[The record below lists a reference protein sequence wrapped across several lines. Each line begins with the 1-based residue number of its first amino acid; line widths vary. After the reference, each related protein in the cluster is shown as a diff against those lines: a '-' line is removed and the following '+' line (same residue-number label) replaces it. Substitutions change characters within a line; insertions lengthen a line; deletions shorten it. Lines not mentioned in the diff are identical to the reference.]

1 MGTKARDALASER
14 NLPAK
19 TAADDN
25 EAHWD
30 TGDDD
35 SVAHPEPIAIGQ
47 RRLPM
52 IPVAF
57 LGIGFYRA
65 WIEIAFVGSF
75 VSFPAVPALAREWF
89 DGAGIIV
96 MILCVLLARRIGPF
110 YRHPSLFILCGA
122 CMTLST
128 IALFATML
136 VPGLGSDVVMA
147 AAVVGGVGLGLIILI
162 WSEVFGCLSPLRVT
176 LYYSASI
183 ALGAVLVYIFMGFRL
198 EWLACFTALLPTVS
212 LAMARRSMA
221 RVPEKR
227 RPQPSQINFRPP
239 WKIFLLMALYG
250 FAYGIL
256 ETRAYTGLFGPHSS
270 PGVLVVALVIFFS
283 VALRREKFDFNS
295 IVRIALPLTV
305 VALWLV
311 PMLGL
316 EATVLSGPCAI
327 GGYTAA
333 TILIMALC
341 SNMCYRHGVS
351 AIWLFGI
358 ERSLRLG
365 FMFLGRGAAFVGI
378 HADLNG
384 IDGDFLI
391 SGLAMMAVITA
402 TLLLLSQKNVEGQWG
417 ISFLNGSGKS
427 RADKQAQRVADR
439 CGELAAEYHLTAREL
454 EILRLLAQRKTVGM
468 IERDLF
474 IANGTAK
481 AHVRHIYQK
490 LDIHSREELFALLD
504 PAPLDPLES
513 DR

>member
-89 DGAGIIV
+89 DGAGVIV

-110 YRHPSLFILCGA
+110 YHHPSLFILCGA

-176 LYYSASI
+176 LYYSARSEEHTSE
-183 ALGAVLVYIFMGFRL
+183 LQ
-198 EWLACFTALLPTVS
+198 S
-212 LAMARRSMA
+212 LS
-221 RVPEKR
+221 
-227 RPQPSQINFRPP
+227 
-239 WKIFLLMALYG
+239 
-250 FAYGIL
+250 
-256 ETRAYTGLFGPHSS
+256 
-270 PGVLVVALVIFFS
+270 
-283 VALRREKFDFNS
+283 
-295 IVRIALPLTV
+295 
-305 VALWLV
+305 
-311 PMLGL
+311 
-316 EATVLSGPCAI
+316 C
-327 GGYTAA
+327 
-333 TILIMALC
+333 
-341 SNMCYRHGVS
+341 
-351 AIWLFGI
+351 
-358 ERSLRLG
+358 
-365 FMFLGRGAAFVGI
+365 
-378 HADLNG
+378 
-384 IDGDFLI
+384 
-391 SGLAMMAVITA
+391 
-402 TLLLLSQKNVEGQWG
+402 
-417 ISFLNGSGKS
+417 
-427 RADKQAQRVADR
+427 
-439 CGELAAEYHLTAREL
+439 
-454 EILRLLAQRKTVGM
+454 
-468 IERDLF
+468 
-474 IANGTAK
+474 
-481 AHVRHIYQK
+481 
-490 LDIHSREELFALLD
+490 
-504 PAPLDPLES
+504 
-513 DR
+513 

>member
-1 MGTKARDALASER
+1 MGTKARDALTSDR
-14 NLPAK
+14 NLPEK
-19 TAADDN
+19 AATTDN
-25 EAHWD
+25 EAHWGTEED
-30 TGDDD
+30 GPI
-35 SVAHPEPIAIGQ
+35 AHPEPIVIGR

-52 IPVAF
+52 IPLAF
-57 LGIGFYRA
+57 LGVGLYRA

-75 VSFPAVPALAREWF
+75 VSFPAVPAIAREWF
-89 DGAGIIV
+89 DGTGVIV

-128 IALFATML
+128 ITLFVTML
-136 VPGLGSDVVMA
+136 MPNLGSGVVLA
-147 AAVVGGVGLGLIILI
+147 ASIVGGVGLGLVILI

-183 ALGAVLVYIFMGFRL
+183 ALGAVLVYVLMGFRL
-198 EWLACFTALLPTVS
+198 EWLACFTALLPTIS
-212 LAMARRSMA
+212 LVMARRSMA
-221 RVPEKR
+221 RIPAKR
-227 RPQPSQINFRPP
+227 RPQPSQISFKPP

-256 ETRAYTGLFGPHSS
+256 EARAYTGLFGPHSS

-305 VALWLV
+305 MALWLV

-316 EATVLSGPCAI
+316 EATMFSGPCAI

-365 FMFLGRGAAFVGI
+365 FMFLGRGVAFVG
-378 HADLNG
+378 ADANLHG
-384 IDGDFLI
+384 VDGDFLI
-391 SGLAMMAVITA
+391 SGLAMVAVITA

-427 RADKQAQRVADR
+427 RADKQAQQIADR
-439 CGELAAEYHLTAREL
+439 CSELATEYRLTAREL
-454 EILRLLAQRKTVGM
+454 EILHLLAQRKTVGM

-504 PAPLDPLES
+504 PHPLDSLEG

>member
-1 MGTKARDALASER
+1 M
-14 NLPAK
+14 
-19 TAADDN
+19 
-25 EAHWD
+25 
-30 TGDDD
+30 
-35 SVAHPEPIAIGQ
+35 
-47 RRLPM
+47 
-52 IPVAF
+52 
-57 LGIGFYRA
+57 
-65 WIEIAFVGSF
+65 
-75 VSFPAVPALAREWF
+75 
-89 DGAGIIV
+89 
-96 MILCVLLARRIGPF
+96 
-110 YRHPSLFILCGA
+110 
-122 CMTLST
+122 
-128 IALFATML
+128 
-136 VPGLGSDVVMA
+136 
-147 AAVVGGVGLGLIILI
+147 
-162 WSEVFGCLSPLRVT
+162 
-176 LYYSASI
+176 
-183 ALGAVLVYIFMGFRL
+183 
-198 EWLACFTALLPTVS
+198 
-212 LAMARRSMA
+212 
-221 RVPEKR
+221 
-227 RPQPSQINFRPP
+227 
-239 WKIFLLMALYG
+239 
-250 FAYGIL
+250 
-256 ETRAYTGLFGPHSS
+256 
-270 PGVLVVALVIFFS
+270 
-283 VALRREKFDFNS
+283 
-295 IVRIALPLTV
+295 RIALPLTV

-391 SGLAMMAVITA
+391 SG
-402 TLLLLSQKNVEGQWG
+402 
-417 ISFLNGSGKS
+417 SGKS

>member
-1 MGTKARDALASER
+1 MRTNAHDAPTSER
-14 NLPAK
+14 NLPANT
-19 TAADDN
+19 TAVGN
-25 EAHWD
+25 EAYRSEED
-30 TGDDD
+30 GT
-35 SVAHPEPIAIGQ
+35 SVIRPESIAIGQ
-47 RRLPM
+47 YRFPI
-52 IPVAF
+52 IPFVF
-57 LGIGFYRA
+57 LGIGVYRA

-75 VSFPAVPALAREWF
+75 VSFPTVPAIAREWF
-89 DGAGIIV
+89 DGAGVVV

-110 YRHPSLFILCGA
+110 YRHLSLFIVCGA
-122 CMTLST
+122 CMTIST
-128 IALFATML
+128 VTLFATML
-136 VPGLGSDVVMA
+136 VPSLGSEVVLA
-147 AAVVGGVGLGLIILI
+147 AAIVGGVGLGLIILI
-162 WSEVFGCLSPLRVT
+162 WSEVFGCLNPLRVT
-176 LYYSASI
+176 LYYAASI
-183 ALGAVLVYIFMGFRL
+183 ALGAILVYIFMGFRL
-198 EWLACFTALLPTVS
+198 EWLACFTALLPTIS
-212 LAMARRSMA
+212 LAMARCSMMRIPA
-221 RVPEKR
+221 AR
-227 RPQPSQINFRPP
+227 RPQPSQINFKPP

-270 PGVLVVALVIFFS
+270 PGALAVALLILLGVS
-283 VALRREKFDFNS
+283 LRREKFDFNS

-316 EATVLSGPCAI
+316 EATILSGPCAI

-365 FMFLGRGAAFVGI
+365 FMFLGRSAAAVGA
-378 HADLNG
+378 HANFHGL
-384 IDGDFLI
+384 DGDLLI

-402 TLLLLSQKNVEGQWG
+402 TLLLLSQKNVDGQWG
-417 ISFLNGSGKS
+417 ISFLNGNGKS
-427 RADKQAQRVADR
+427 RADKRAQQITDR
-439 CGELAAEYHLTAREL
+439 CSELAAEHHLTAREL
-454 EILRLLAQRKTVGM
+454 EILKLLAQRKTVGM

-490 LDIHSREELFALLD
+490 LDIHSREELFQLLD
-504 PAPLDPLES
+504 PQKLDPLEN
-513 DR
+513 D